1 MKNTR
6 SSEPYQFSNI
16 RSQNKNEILEDYVEA
31 IQEILKNKGDVKNA
45 DLAQHF
51 GVSQA
56 TVNKNLKRLISFNL
70 AKSEPYRSIFLTE
83 KGEKLATQ
91 SKQKHEIVYN
101 FLNNSSILPGSKRQS
116 VYFDKISLIPETLL
130 ANTFLPQA
138 RASNKATGDPS
149 TRPLLSV
156 GNTNISAIE

>member
-56 TVNKNLKRLISFNL
+56 C
-70 AKSEPYRSIFLTE
+70 
-83 KGEKLATQ
+83 
-91 SKQKHEIVYN
+91 
-101 FLNNSSILPGSKRQS
+101 
-116 VYFDKISLIPETLL
+116 LL
-130 ANTFLPQA
+130 YT
-138 RASNKATGDPS
+138 SPS
-149 TRPLLSV
+149 PRD
-156 GNTNISAIE
+156 

>member
-31 IQEILKNKGDVKNA
+31 IQEILQNKGDVKNA

-101 FLNNSSILPGSKRQS
+101 FLIK
-116 VYFDKISLIPETLL
+116 F
-130 ANTFLPQA
+130 ANL
-138 RASNKATGDPS
+138 
-149 TRPLLSV
+149 
-156 GNTNISAIE
+156 

>member
-1 MKNTR
+1 MLKNKSTAP
-6 SSEPYQFSNI
+6 EI
-16 RSQNKNEILEDYVEA
+16 RDVLEEEDLLFDKVKDNSHYLTIRNQNKNEMLEDYVEA
-31 IQEILKNKGDVKNA
+31 IQDILKNKGDVKNG

-56 TVNKNLKRLISFNL
+56 TVNKNLKRLISFKL

-101 FLNNSSILPGSKRQS
+101 FLIKLGVSRKTAENDSEGIEHHVSE
-116 VYFDKISLIPETLL
+116 ETLKL
-130 ANTFLPQA
+130 MKKF
-138 RASNKATGDPS
+138 S
-149 TRPLLSV
+149 
-156 GNTNISAIE
+156 E